1 MTPTDNDDRVVHFH
15 PGDAAII
22 SSLVIDFLTALLL
35 SKLNCFICLAVE
47 IDQALLSEDAFT
59 VNAENSGC
67 LEVAVDGSIAQ
78 NLLHQSFLGRGAP
91 ATADLIRL
99 SDLADWCAGLVV
111 AALVALGLLLVRC
124 ALLGDEMGVFGQD
137 DVEVRPAAVAT
148 LVHVVAGQQ
157 LLRRKHGWLLAVLEL

>member
-1 MTPTDNDDRVVHFH
+1 MVHLH
-15 PGDAAII
+15 PGDT
-22 SSLVIDFLTALLL
+22 VIVGSCVIWRLLPALLL
-35 SKLNCFICLAVE
+35 SKLDCFICLAVQV
-47 IDQALLSEDAFT
+47 DQALLSEDAFT
-59 VNAENSGC
+59 VNAENSGR
-67 LEVAVDGSIAQ
+67 LEVAIDGSIAQ
-78 NLLHQSFLGRGAP
+78 NLLHKSPLGRGTP

-99 SDLADWCAGLVV
+99 SDLADWRAGLVV
-111 AALVALGLLLVRC
+111 AAHVTLGLLLVRC